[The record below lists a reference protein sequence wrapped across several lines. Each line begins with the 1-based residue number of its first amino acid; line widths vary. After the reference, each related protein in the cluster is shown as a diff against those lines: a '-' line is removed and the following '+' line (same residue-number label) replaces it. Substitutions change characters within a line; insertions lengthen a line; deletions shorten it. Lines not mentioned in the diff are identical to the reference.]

1 MIQPFDP
8 DADTM
13 LLTDASRL
21 YGIGFALI
29 QQKGKSYSLIQCGS
43 CSLTPTQKRYATIEL
58 ECMAI
63 QWGVKK
69 CEFYLRGLPF
79 FKVITDHKPLV
90 GIFKKQL
97 NVLENARLTRMREKL
112 TGYSFE
118 VSWVAGKSHL
128 IADALSRFPIFQPQE
143 EELTIDCAVSCL
155 RTTESS
161 ALQAINEKRGE
172 EYTTLIREIEAGSK
186 LSRLPLDNP
195 ARRFKSLEDR
205 ISIHEAVSYTHL
217 TLPTILLV

>member
-1 MIQPFDP
+1 
-8 DADTM
+8 
-13 LLTDASRL
+13 
-21 YGIGFALI
+21 
-29 QQKGKSYSLIQCGS
+29 
-43 CSLTPTQKRYATIEL
+43 
-58 ECMAI
+58 MAI

-69 CEFYLRGLPF
+69 CEFYLQGLPF

-97 NVLENARLTRMREKL
+97 NMLENARLTRMREKL

-128 IADALSRFPIFQPQE
+128 IADALSRFPVFQPQE

-155 RTTESS
+155 RTTESN

-172 EYTTLIREIEAGSK
+172 EYATLIREVEAGSK

-205 ISIHEAVSYTHL
+205 ISIHEGEDGEKLAMLDKDHNSRRRGQRHRK
-217 TLPTILLV
+217 